1 MKKMIE
7 DLHSQKATPNL
18 SVATESLKEELRY
31 LRIENLTKTQID
43 IFRKSLCSIYF
54 VNTKLIKY

>member
-1 MKKMIE
+1 MKKKIE
-7 DLHSQKATPNL
+7 DLQSQKATPNL

>member
-7 DLHSQKATPNL
+7 DLQSQKATPNPSL
-18 SVATESLKEELRY
+18 VTESLKEELRY
-31 LRIENLTKTQID
+31 LRIENLTKIQID
-43 IFRKSLCSIYF
+43 SFRKSLCSIYF